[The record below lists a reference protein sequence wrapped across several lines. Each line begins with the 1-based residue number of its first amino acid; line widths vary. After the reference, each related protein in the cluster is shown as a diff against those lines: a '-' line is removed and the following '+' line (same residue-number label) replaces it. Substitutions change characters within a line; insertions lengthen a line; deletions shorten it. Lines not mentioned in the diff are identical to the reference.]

1 MAFYGVPS
9 TGAALSASSGN
20 DTVRLG
26 PTQTLLT
33 AATVY
38 GLDGNDLIDLAAI
51 GKSATFVLTATG
63 TTIDTGALA
72 FSSVAIGSSTYA
84 YGTGKAA
91 AVTGAFIAI
100 ATTGIVATAQK
111 AVRKIGDA
119 QLFGNVGND
128 TIIFGE
134 SLTGFGSSS
143 LGGGAGDDVI
153 GNYTNVGGVLTG
165 GSDLSLV
172 TSEGVTLE
180 GGGGNDTLRL
190 VDAGSVTYRNFGFN
204 GGQGDDNVTLS
215 VVGGTALASTIGGGG
230 GNDTIQATVKLLTA
244 ATIAGGG
251 GDDTVAFTLSA
262 AQGSFIGGDNGNM
275 SLNDYDGA
283 DLLSGSIVNGSGN
296 TVFAGGGNDTLN
308 LNLSGLDNDRIALNG
323 GNDSLTL
330 TGQLKGLT
338 VEAGAGDDSV
348 TIAETGISASYTL
361 GGGNDSITFSM
372 GVSGAA
378 VSASTV
384 FGGLGADIVNA
395 SEGNS
400 AAAYGL
406 TFGYNS
412 YADSTAAGFDS
423 IQVGDGSGDIYT
435 ALFVGGGI
443 TRASNFNA
451 TNFTG
456 VDGQVTFSANTFQ
469 DLTSRIVAIDGQ
481 VTTTGA
487 AVTFADQ
494 SNNKYLFI
502 QGGTDDLVVRFGS
515 AAGAGAQ
522 TTLTVA
528 AAGTN
533 SILTVGT

>member
-9 TGAALSASSGN
+9 TGAAISASSGN

-26 PTQTLLT
+26 PTQTILT

-51 GKSATFVLTATG
+51 GKSATYLLTATG
-63 TTIDTGALA
+63 TTIDTGALSFVA
-72 FSSVAIGSSTYA
+72 NAIGSSTYQ

-91 AVTGAFIAI
+91 AGTGAFIAI
-100 ATTGIVATAQK
+100 ATTGIVQTAQK
-111 AVRKIGDA
+111 AVRKVGDV

-143 LGGGAGDDVI
+143 LGGGAGDDII

-165 GSDLSLV
+165 GSDLALV

-190 VDAGSVTYRNFGFN
+190 VDAGTVTYRNFGFN
-204 GGQGDDNVTLS
+204 GGQGNDSVTLS

-262 AQGSFIGGDNGNM
+262 AQASFIGGDNGDM

-308 LNLSGLDNDRIALNG
+308 LNLSGVDNDRIALNLG
-323 GNDSLTL
+323 DDSLTL

-338 VEAGAGDDSV
+338 VEAGAGNDSV
-348 TIAETGISASYTL
+348 TIAETGISGSYSL
-361 GGGNDSITFSM
+361 GGGDDSITFSQ
-372 GVSGAA
+372 GLSGAM
-378 VSASTV
+378 VSATTV
-384 FGGLGADIVNA
+384 FGGLGADVLNA
-395 SEGNS
+395 TEGNS

-406 TFGYNS
+406 TLGYNS

-443 TRASNFNA
+443 TRASNFAA

-456 VDGQVTFSANTFQ
+456 VDGVVTFSANTFQ

-515 AAGAGAQ
+515 AAGAGAT